1 VEVDGHTILLH
12 RVDISFI
19 AVDEAIVD
27 IEKVQIQ
34 IVSRGDLFLCVTHVR
49 VRYSMKASSPTKDH
63 VVIGKDELIHQVAAR
78 AGLNLK
84 ETSKVIDAFT
94 EVVREDVAR
103 GHEVRLM
110 GFGTWN
116 LRDVAARRVKS
127 IRGGD
132 QITIPARKR
141 VGFSVGAVLSQSALG
156 SSPLFAPR
164 TDKRSNGE
172 TKMMRN
178 GSER

>member
-1 VEVDGHTILLH
+1 
-12 RVDISFI
+12 
-19 AVDEAIVD
+19 
-27 IEKVQIQ
+27 
-34 IVSRGDLFLCVTHVR
+34 
-49 VRYSMKASSPTKDH
+49 MKTNSPTKDH

-132 QITIPARKR
+132 PIIIPARKR
-141 VGFSVGAVLSQSALG
+141 VGFSVGAVLSKAALG
-156 SSPLFAPR
+156 TAALTFPR
-164 TDKRSNGE
+164 IGKSSNGE
-172 TKMMRN
+172 TKLMRN
-178 GSER
+178 GTEQ

>member
-1 VEVDGHTILLH
+1 
-12 RVDISFI
+12 
-19 AVDEAIVD
+19 
-27 IEKVQIQ
+27 
-34 IVSRGDLFLCVTHVR
+34 
-49 VRYSMKASSPTKDH
+49 MKTSSPEKSNL
-63 VVIGKDELIHQVAAR
+63 VVGKDELIHQIAAR

-94 EVVREDVAR
+94 EVVREDVSQ

-116 LRDVAARRVKS
+116 LRNVAPRRVKS

-141 VGFSVGAVLSQSALG
+141 VGFSVGAVLSQAAQG
-156 SSPLFAPR
+156 KEGVQQATTVR
-164 TDKRSNGE
+164 AKRLSNKNSHSKQSIE
-172 TKMMRN
+172 K
-178 GSER
+178 